1 MVRLEQPKIIYHLP
15 DFPLKKSQD
24 EGGIYAILPYERLD
38 KNKKALFKIGLANNF
53 ARRFDQYHTYYP
65 FGFYYK
71 NLLANPV
78 LKQNEFHTEPHHE
91 EGKRPTVEE
100 RDKARYLTR
109 KKYLKSIESYVFQQI
124 EEEGGERLLTSTRV
138 QNADKKQSKFW
149 ETEWFYTNEET
160 LDHAF
165 DDAFKIYGKKG
176 KTTNYQTHLNDI
188 NKHAAKTKKDNEK
201 DKKHSNYTAEIHY
214 KIYS

>member
-15 DFPLKKSQD
+15 DFPLKPSQD
-24 EGGIYAILPYERLD
+24 KGGIYAILPYERLD
-38 KNKKALFKIGLANNF
+38 KHKKALFKVGLANNF

-78 LKQNEFHTEPHHE
+78 LKQEQFYTAPHHE

-100 RDKARYLTR
+100 REHARYISR
-109 KKYLKSIESYVFQQI
+109 QKYLHSIEKHIFADI
-124 EEEGGERLLTSTRV
+124 EKEGGDRLLTSTRV
-138 QNADKKQSKFW
+138 QNADKKKSKFG
-149 ETEWFYTNEET
+149 ETEWFYTDEKT

-165 DDAFKIYGKKG
+165 DDAFKIYGKNNQS
-176 KTTNYQTHLNDI
+176 TNYSKSLSQI
-188 NKHAAKTKKDNEK
+188 NKNADRTQKQNEK
-201 DKKHSNYTAEIHY
+201 DKSSPFYNAEIHY
-214 KIYS
+214 KIYK